1 MIQNYLYFNY
11 VIYVMSKRTISLP
24 NSMIQYIKDTHMCV
38 SKFLQEKLAEKIV
51 EEGKADQ
58 YLKDIKRK

>member
-1 MIQNYLYFNY
+1 
-11 VIYVMSKRTISLP
+11 MSKRTISLP